1 MYSRPLSLSSSE
13 NRVLGIGVTVLL
25 HAALLAAWQAS
36 RQRAPDDERQT
47 VFTQWVQVPDSRP
60 QPATLDVSVPAERR
74 RATVIAPATRINH
87 AVASGIEQPTAEPNV
102 ALPAGGPDVT
112 PVEGGAR
119 LSVEQALREAGAIER
134 TLRKSSKAYIVAP
147 PDSPQIRMAR
157 GFAEAAAVA
166 PGRWYEAPKI
176 VELVNDGGDGARRTR
191 VVTAGGIY
199 CITERS
205 PATSIDMI
213 EKFGKQRITNC
224 GHEHEQPVNAQE
236 WRTARD

>member
-1 MYSRPLSLSSSE
+1 M
-13 NRVLGIGVTVLL
+13 LL
-25 HAALLAAWQAS
+25 HAALLTAWQAS
-36 RQRAPDDERQT
+36 RQRAPDDERQA

-60 QPATLDVSVPAERR
+60 QPATRDTRVPAKRG
-74 RATVIAPATRINH
+74 RATLTAPATRTGH
-87 AVASGIEQPTAEPNV
+87 AVASGIEQPTAEPDV
-102 ALPAGGPDVT
+102 AVPAGGIDVP

-166 PGRWYEAPKI
+166 PGRWWEAPKI